1 LRFLLGLLLVAEGF
15 LSGLGTLQDLPTAI
29 AARDVQT
36 AVVIL
41 ARAVTG
47 VGLFAGGWTLLK
59 SAAPAAAIAT
69 AALLASA
76 SLRVLELGFG
86 LGPTDLAPNL
96 HWPVTL
102 AYATY
107 ALAGAALL
115 RLRR

>member
-36 AVVIL
+36 AAIIF

-59 SAAPAAAIAT
+59 SAPPAAAIAT
-69 AALLASA
+69 VALLTSA
-76 SLRVLELGFG
+76 VLRVLELGFA

-107 ALAGAALL
+107 ALVGVTLL